1 MRHKKTIENGADHWL
16 LIAVISLMVIGS
28 IFSYSLPI
36 YIELKYNY
44 SQWYFFIRYLIFSFI
59 GIFIMIFLSQLNP
72 NKVLKPL
79 GWSIFIISLLII
91 FTMPLL
97 PDSYCP
103 VIKGARR
110 WIKLGFLRI
119 SPLEFFKIGLIF
131 FFAWSFSRK
140 LILSP
145 RNYYT
150 VKEELFAIL
159 PYLFLLTIVA
169 LITILFQSD
178 LGETLLIG
186 IIFMLMLIFTKLS
199 PKIFSVLISLGTLLF
214 IIGLILK
221 PYRMERLKSALY
233 NIYLMLPD
241 FIHKWFNINISS
253 QDISYQLRQ
262 SINAIHNGGLFGVGI
277 GNGQI
282 KMGFLSD
289 VHTDFVLAGIAEETG
304 FVGIFF
310 IYLIIITI
318 LYRIFKIASRIET
331 KQHIDYVAQLFCVGV
346 GILIGVEVVLNTF
359 GIIGLLPLK
368 GLPIPFLSYGGS
380 AIVSFSIAIGIVLM
394 ISKKAKL

>member
-289 VHTDFVLAGIAEETG
+289 VHTCL
-304 FVGIFF
+304 
-310 IYLIIITI
+310 
-318 LYRIFKIASRIET
+318 LYTSPSPR
-331 KQHIDYVAQLFCVGV
+331 D
-346 GILIGVEVVLNTF
+346 
-359 GIIGLLPLK
+359 
-368 GLPIPFLSYGGS
+368 
-380 AIVSFSIAIGIVLM
+380 
-394 ISKKAKL
+394 